1 MNDIIYDSKLSTSE
15 IDMVFL
21 YNQLKAKERKYIEKK
36 SKSLFKK
43 IVAFLIK
50 LWG

>member
-15 IDMVFL
+15 IDMVLL
-21 YNQLKAKERKYIEKK
+21 YNQLKAKERKYIEKR

-43 IVAFLIK
+43 IMAFLFR
-50 LWG
+50 G